1 MLRSSMPKTTYL
13 IRNALGY
20 LCRGRFAFMLIIL
33 GYCAT
38 MLLSLLR
45 RYCMGKRM
53 YYYTDFNTFKLI
65 LQNGTLR
72 FKESTCSNDK
82 LDTVKLYQN
91 LLEMAEHEIEKNS
104 NLGQEEKI
112 FFDMVKHSEYD
123 GGRYNLVV
131 CFTEKKDSRL
141 LWDAYTMHRKD
152 RQALKYNGVCI
163 EFNKKHFVDLLKL
176 VKGFDINC
184 YHKVVYGFQHIDTL
198 IEEYVQEYSEEF
210 KKLSNDADQ
219 KQSIVKPIIVKELN
233 LKVDLKKCFV
243 FPALK
248 LLNKIDSTAP
258 FFKHE
263 FWHEEK
269 EIRALLSTNKDSDF
283 GKTINKCQDGSAY
296 FDLTIDKECISK
308 VILGPE
314 FGDDEMKEIESIE
327 CKIPF
332 KELSTEPSLG
342 TDVITNR

>member
-1 MLRSSMPKTTYL
+1 
-13 IRNALGY
+13 
-20 LCRGRFAFMLIIL
+20 
-33 GYCAT
+33 
-38 MLLSLLR
+38 
-45 RYCMGKRM
+45 MGKRM

-72 FKESTCSNDK
+72 FKESTYSNDK
-82 LDTVKLYQN
+82 LDTVILYQN
-91 LLEMAEHEIEKNS
+91 LLDMAEREIEKNS

-152 RQALKYNGVCI
+152 RQASKYNGVCI

-184 YHKVVYGFQHIDTL
+184 YHKVVYGFQYIDTL
-198 IEEYVQEYSEEF
+198 IEEYVQEYSKEF
-210 KKLSNDADQ
+210 KELSNDVDQ
-219 KQSIVKPIIVKELN
+219 KQSIVKPIIVQELN
-233 LKVDLKKCFV
+233 LKADLKKCFV

-269 EIRALLSTNKDSDF
+269 EIRALLSTNKNSDF

-296 FDLTIDKECISK
+296 FDMTIDKECINK

>member
-1 MLRSSMPKTTYL
+1 
-13 IRNALGY
+13 
-20 LCRGRFAFMLIIL
+20 
-33 GYCAT
+33 
-38 MLLSLLR
+38 
-45 RYCMGKRM
+45 MGKRM

-82 LDTVKLYQN
+82 LDTVRLYQN
-91 LLEMAEHEIEKNS
+91 LLEMAECEIEKNC
-104 NLGQEEKI
+104 NLEIEKKA
-112 FFDMVKHSEYD
+112 FFDMVKYNKYESS
-123 GGRYNLVV
+123 RYNLVV

-152 RQALKYNGVCI
+152 RQASKYNGVCI

-184 YHKVVYGFQHIDTL
+184 YHKVVYGFQHIDAL
-198 IEEYVQEYSEEF
+198 IEKYVQEYSEEF

-219 KQSIVKPIIVKELN
+219 KQSIVEPIIFPEFN
-233 LKVDLKKCFV
+233 LTVDLKKCFV
-243 FPALK
+243 FPVLNLLK
-248 LLNKIDSTAP
+248 KIDSTAP
-258 FFKHE
+258 YFKHE

-269 EIRALLSTNKDSDF
+269 EIRALLSTNKNSDF

-332 KELSTEPSLG
+332 KELSTESSLG